1 MPELTA
7 LQGRT
12 QYINIVEGIGVK
24 WMMVGTIL
32 LDDKDGAIVPAIAQ
46 QCAYKTEFIILEI
59 LRRWLQGEGIP
70 DRTWRGLL
78 RVLRMYCRKLAER
91 VEEALTA
98 EEAEQGK
105 SSLLCL
111 PPSS

>member
-12 QYINIVEGIGVK
+12 QHINIVEGIGVE
-24 WMMVGTIL
+24 WMMVGTTL

-46 QCAYKTEFIILEI
+46 QYANNTKFIILEI
-59 LRRWLQGEGIP
+59 LRRWLQGKGIP

-78 RVLRMYCRKLAER
+78 CVLRMYCRNLAES

-98 EEAEQGK
+98 EKVEQGK
-105 SSLLCL
+105 SSLHCL
-111 PPSS
+111 